1 MSDSSG
7 QFRLFSED
15 LEKRNPLVPICS
27 LVPEVDFEI
36 KESINEEGERKKGV
50 FLCFAS
56 KLDLFKFFT
65 SEGAKTIEYLDIDS
79 SLIEDIETEKEA
91 ESSSWGVEVGKEFDK
106 NIEHFNSCCFSQKIL
121 HDLMVQSWK
130 FPIYVFPSIRYR
142 IFLKP
147 LPFF

>member
-1 MSDSSG
+1 M
-7 QFRLFSED
+7 
-15 LEKRNPLVPICS
+15 
-27 LVPEVDFEI
+27 DFEI
-36 KESINEEGERKKGV
+36 KESTTEEGERKKGV

-91 ESSSWGVEVGKEFDK
+91 ESSSWGVEVGKEFEK

-130 FPIYVFPSIRYR
+130 FPIYVFPSIRYSK
-142 IFLKP
+142 FLKP